1 MNEVKLSG
9 VVITFNE
16 EEKIARCIRSLLQV
30 CDEVVILDSYSTDA
44 TCQIASDLGANV
56 FKHKFD
62 GHIQQKNRAITF
74 ASSPY
79 ILSLDA
85 DEELSQELI
94 ESIKK
99 AKHNWSYDAYSMNRL
114 NNYGGQWIRH
124 GAWYPDKKFR
134 LWDSRLGQ
142 WGGENPHDKFIIN
155 SGCKTSHLKGNLLH
169 YTMNGWEDLKNQT
182 EKFSGI
188 AAKAMFEKH
197 KKVNIF
203 QILFKTAF
211 RFIKEYVFL
220 LGFLDGKAGLNIA
233 LMDSKYVWLK
243 YTKLQK
249 LYNDK
254 VTLP

>member
-16 EEKIARCIRSLLQV
+16 EEKLTRCIRSLLQV

-56 FKHKFD
+56 FQHKFD
-62 GHIQQKNRAITF
+62 GHIQQKNRAITY

-85 DEELSQELI
+85 DEELSPELI
-94 ESIKK
+94 DSIKK
-99 AKHNWSYDAYSMNRL
+99 AKTDWKFDAYSMNRL

-134 LWDSRLGQ
+134 LWDSRIGQ
-142 WGGENPHDKFIIN
+142 WGGENPHDKFILN
-155 SGCKTSHLKGNLLH
+155 SDSKTYHLQGNLLH

-182 EKFSGI
+182 EKFSSI

-197 KKVNIF
+197 KKVNSF
-203 QILFKTAF
+203 QILIKTFF
-211 RFIKEYVFL
+211 RFIKEYIFL
-220 LGFLDGKAGLNIA
+220 LGFLDAKAGLNIA
-233 LMDSKYVWLK
+233 LMDAKYVWLK
-243 YTKLQK
+243 YTKLQN
-249 LYNDK
+249 LYKNNA
-254 VTLP
+254 TLP